1 MYFKRLKEVSHA
13 CVQQEWNE
21 MKERLINEDEKFS
34 AEDREERNLMAKRIP
49 ATVLSEKPWNR

>member
-34 AEDREERNLMAKRIP
+34 AEDREERNLMAKIIP
-49 ATVLSEKPWNR
+49 ATVL